1 MNYQEFRCEF
11 LERMKEVMEEGV
23 SITTEKINKNNGVVM
38 EGLVLKSE
46 NARVASIFYM
56 EDYFSYWERGVPLE
70 QLVRKVMWQFEHCKP
85 QMDVEADFFQNYQE
99 IKENI
104 CFKLINYERNREL
117 LKKVPH
123 KRILDLAMVFY
134 YRIQDPIVDKTKD
147 KEEAEQ
153 AVLKQLKPDGI
164 IPLKAEI
171 LKHLDR
177 DTTGESMAV
186 PVKYNKNGSVSGY
199 SKVVAGEDFQAMMV
213 HARKKMKDART
224 KILNGDEGALPYKR
238 GQESGCDY
246 CPYRQVCGFDVK
258 IPGYEYRDIGTT
270 GKEEAMEA
278 MRMEQKGGE

>member
-1 MNYQEFRCEF
+1 MFLRAVDETYQRYTPE
-11 LERMKEVMEEGV
+11 
-23 SITTEKINKNNGVVM
+23 
-38 EGLVLKSE
+38 
-46 NARVASIFYM
+46 
-56 EDYFSYWERGVPLE
+56 
-70 QLVRKVMWQFEHCKP
+70 
-85 QMDVEADFFQNYQE
+85 
-99 IKENI
+99 
-104 CFKLINYERNREL
+104 
-117 LKKVPH
+117 
-123 KRILDLAMVFY
+123 
-134 YRIQDPIVDKTKD
+134 TKD

-213 HARKKMKDART
+213 HVRKKMKDART
-224 KILNGDEGALPYKR
+224 KILNGDVGALPYKR

>member
-1 MNYQEFRCEF
+1 MIYMDAAIEFQKKRHPE
-11 LERMKEVMEEGV
+11 KEV
-23 SITTEKINKNNGVVM
+23 
-38 EGLVLKSE
+38 
-46 NARVASIFYM
+46 
-56 EDYFSYWERGVPLE
+56 VP
-70 QLVRKVMWQFEHCKP
+70 
-85 QMDVEADFFQNYQE
+85 AG
-99 IKENI
+99 
-104 CFKLINYERNREL
+104 
-117 LKKVPH
+117 
-123 KRILDLAMVFY
+123 VFY
-134 YRIQDPIVDKTKD
+134 YRLQDPIVDKTKD

-213 HARKKMKDART
+213 HVRKKMKDART
-224 KILNGDEGALPYKR
+224 KILNGDVGALPYKR